1 MGVVS
6 ISMPDA
12 LLERVDAFVDEHG
25 YSGRSEAVRQGTRS
39 LLGEF
44 QTGAA
49 DDRRHVGT
57 VTVVFEYCQPVVQQR
72 ARLDRLRDYPYAC
85 RGPILCGAVRSGRD
99 HGNDIHVRQHRTGG
113 TGRSVGEL
121 LHHHAWQG
129 EPRWIHTVALVFDEE
144 HQFNPTH

>member
-1 MGVVS
+1 
-6 ISMPDA
+6 MPDA

-72 ARLDRLRDYPYAC
+72 LTRVRHEHDSIVSATTHTHAGDRYCVELFVLEGTTETISTFVNTVR
-85 RGPILCGAVRSGRD
+85 AVPD
-99 HGNDIHVRQHRTGG
+99 VQ
-113 TGRSVGEL
+113 SVNYSTTTLGKE
-121 LHHHAWQG
+121 
-129 EPRWIHTVALVFDEE
+129 
-144 HQFNPTH
+144 NPDGSIPSH